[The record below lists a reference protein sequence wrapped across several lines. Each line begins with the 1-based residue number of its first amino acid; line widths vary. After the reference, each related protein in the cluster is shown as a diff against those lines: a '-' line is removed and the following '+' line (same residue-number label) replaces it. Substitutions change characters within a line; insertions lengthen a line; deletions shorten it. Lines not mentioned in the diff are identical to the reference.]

1 MQRFPWVTPLAY
13 WLSIRKP
20 APGAS
25 LPPVGREV
33 RSRRQYPS
41 SQRQGQSRTVAT
53 PWPGNRNTNVR
64 FWPKADIVNS
74 RVVGAWVRRYP
85 PTIECP
91 MEGGTMRRILLAL
104 ALAALLPCAYAAG
117 PYGD

>member
-53 PWPGNRNTNVR
+53 HWPGNGNTNVR
-64 FWPKADIVNS
+64 FWPISDHPRPRRSHLGLLGHLQGIVDFDAEVS
-74 RVVGAWVRRYP
+74 DRA
-85 PTIECP
+85 
-91 MEGGTMRRILLAL
+91 LKLAV
-104 ALAALLPCAYAAG
+104 PE
-117 PYGD
+117 